1 MYKLIIIFLLFSFC
15 SSTSVEDDSI
25 VPQQNNENN
34 NSSVSNESQESL
46 ITTKD
51 NEEIENFSDQEQL
64 IEDEYIE
71 ELPEPIFIDITEIY
85 EPFINEELLSET
97 KEYAIKADVEELL
110 VYLDDILLF
119 KLPEHIVE
127 EIGGGIAWYVSKNTY
142 TTWDGEP
149 NAQDIDFGAFNTLGY
164 VNALNAFPKRLEA
177 IAKVVRYGSGSYHG
191 TFWTTDASICNDT
204 PVIGAFENIDG
215 VQTLVT
221 GSETTPPD
229 VKALQVGWG
238 FGDSGLIPEVRNIDG
253 ADVTVSPGYA
263 CEADLSVML
272 GEEVLFVEEGS
283 TSGYLYPSLQ
293 LKNAGIDYKNDITQV
308 FAGSHDGVIAGL
320 YNGDAKFGVSYD
332 DARRT
337 LRKTNP
343 DVGEKVIA
351 FSITAEIPNDVVA
364 VRSDL
369 PADVKEKI
377 YTILSDYISTEEG
390 QAVMDEIYGWTDI
403 VPAVNSE
410 FDVVKQAAEEFGL
423 YDE

>member
-1 MYKLIIIFLLFSFC
+1 MKKSLLLLLC
-15 SSTSVEDDSI
+15 LALVVAACGGAAEDTVEDTVAEESETETLDTPATTAAPTLDKI
-25 VPQQNNENN
+25 TFGFVP
-34 NSSVSNESQESL
+34 SA
-46 ITTKD
+46 
-51 NEEIENFSDQEQL
+51 EQA
-64 IEDEYIE
+64 
-71 ELPEPIFIDITEIY
+71 
-85 EPFINEELLSET
+85 ELLDNIQPLMKVLSDGLGIE
-97 KEYAIKADVEELL
+97 VEGFVTSDYSGLL
-110 VYLDDILLF
+110 VAMGSGQADI
-119 KLPEHIVE
+119 
-127 EIGGGIAWYVSKNTY
+127 
-142 TTWDGEP
+142 
-149 NAQDIDFGAFNTLGY
+149 GAFNTLGY

-377 YTILSDYISTEEG
+377 YTILSDYISTDEG

>member
-1 MYKLIIIFLLFSFC
+1 MKKSLLLLLC
-15 SSTSVEDDSI
+15 LALVVAACGGAAEETVEETVAEESETETLDTPATTAAPTLDKI
-25 VPQQNNENN
+25 TFGFVP
-34 NSSVSNESQESL
+34 SA
-46 ITTKD
+46 
-51 NEEIENFSDQEQL
+51 EQA
-64 IEDEYIE
+64 
-71 ELPEPIFIDITEIY
+71 
-85 EPFINEELLSET
+85 ELLDNIQPLMKVLSDGLGIE
-97 KEYAIKADVEELL
+97 VEGFVTSDYSGLL
-110 VYLDDILLF
+110 VAMGSGQADI
-119 KLPEHIVE
+119 
-127 EIGGGIAWYVSKNTY
+127 
-142 TTWDGEP
+142 
-149 NAQDIDFGAFNTLGY
+149 GAFNTLGY

-293 LKNAGIDYKNDITQV
+293 LKNAGIDYTNDITQV

-320 YNGDAKFGVSYD
+320 YNGDAKFGVTYD

>member
-1 MYKLIIIFLLFSFC
+1 VLASGGKIVKKSLLLLLCLALVVAACGGSAEE
-15 SSTSVEDDSI
+15 TVEETVAEESETETLDTPATTAAPTLDKI
-25 VPQQNNENN
+25 TFGFVP
-34 NSSVSNESQESL
+34 SA
-46 ITTKD
+46 
-51 NEEIENFSDQEQL
+51 EQA
-64 IEDEYIE
+64 
-71 ELPEPIFIDITEIY
+71 
-85 EPFINEELLSET
+85 ELLDNIQPLMKVLSDGLGIE
-97 KEYAIKADVEELL
+97 VEGFVTSDYSGLL
-110 VYLDDILLF
+110 VAMGSGQADI
-119 KLPEHIVE
+119 
-127 EIGGGIAWYVSKNTY
+127 
-142 TTWDGEP
+142 
-149 NAQDIDFGAFNTLGY
+149 GAFNTLGY

-377 YTILSDYISTEEG
+377 YTILSDYISTDEG

>member
-1 MYKLIIIFLLFSFC
+1 VLASGGKIVKKSLLLLLC
-15 SSTSVEDDSI
+15 LALVVAACGGAAEETVEDTVAEESETETLDTPATTAAPTLDKI
-25 VPQQNNENN
+25 TFGFVP
-34 NSSVSNESQESL
+34 SA
-46 ITTKD
+46 
-51 NEEIENFSDQEQL
+51 EQA
-64 IEDEYIE
+64 
-71 ELPEPIFIDITEIY
+71 
-85 EPFINEELLSET
+85 ELLDNIQPLMKVLSDGLGIE
-97 KEYAIKADVEELL
+97 VEGFVTSDYSGLL
-110 VYLDDILLF
+110 VAMGSGQADI
-119 KLPEHIVE
+119 
-127 EIGGGIAWYVSKNTY
+127 
-142 TTWDGEP
+142 
-149 NAQDIDFGAFNTLGY
+149 GAFNTLGY

-377 YTILSDYISTEEG
+377 YTILSDYISTDEG
-390 QAVMDEIYGWTDI
+390 QAVMDELYGWTDI